1 MSANAAAEG
10 AAKPKSNLIKIVLI
24 VVAVLVL
31 AGGAAG
37 GTWFFM
43 KGGSHAKG
51 KDTHAEAAAGDEED
65 DEAPSSAK
73 KPAPIYMA
81 LDNMVVN
88 LADPGGDRF
97 AQIGVTLELSDEK
110 LGDQIKQRLPAVRSS
125 ILMLVSQRTA
135 EELLRRDG
143 KDKLA
148 QDIVMEVSRVAGLR
162 TPRPIRTDGEGDRRP
177 LTQRYTGPIRA
188 VLFAS
193 FIVQ

>member
-1 MSANAAAEG
+1 
-10 AAKPKSNLIKIVLI
+10 
-24 VVAVLVL
+24 
-31 AGGAAG
+31 
-37 GTWFFM
+37 FM

-51 KDTHAEAAAGDEED
+51 KDTHAEATTGDEED

-81 LDNMVVN
+81 LENMVVN

-110 LGDQIKQRLPAVRSS
+110 LGEQIKQRLPAVRSS

-162 TPRPIRTDGEGDRRP
+162 TPRPIRTEGEGDKRP

>member
-1 MSANAAAEG
+1 MSATAATEG
-10 AAKPKSNLIKIVLI
+10 AAKPKSNLIKIVVI
-24 VVAVLVL
+24 VVAVLALV
-31 AGGAAG
+31 GGAAG

-43 KGGSHAKG
+43 KGGSHAKA
-51 KDTHAEAAAGDEED
+51 KDSHADAGSSDEED

-73 KPAPIYMA
+73 KPAPIYMP

-97 AQIGVTLELSDEK
+97 AQIGVTLELGDEK

-135 EELLRRDG
+135 EELLKRDG
-143 KDKLA
+143 KEKLA
-148 QDIVMEVSRVAGLR
+148 QDIVFEVSRVAGLR
-162 TPRPIRTDGEGDRRP
+162 TPRPIRAEEGDKRP
-177 LTQRYTGPIRA
+177 LTQRYSGPIRA

>member
-1 MSANAAAEG
+1 MSATAAAEG
-10 AAKPKSNLIKIVLI
+10 AAKPKSNLIKIIVI

-31 AGGAAG
+31 VGGAAG

-43 KGGSHAKG
+43 KGGSHAKA
-51 KDTHAEAAAGDEED
+51 KESHSEASAGDEED

-81 LDNMVVN
+81 LENMVVN

-97 AQIGVTLELSDEK
+97 AQIGVTLELGDDK
-110 LGDQIKQRLPAVRSS
+110 VGDQIKQRLPAVRSS

-135 EELLRRDG
+135 EELLKRDG
-143 KDKLA
+143 KEKLA
-148 QDIVMEVSRVAGLR
+148 QDIVVEVSRVVGLR
-162 TPRPIRTDGEGDRRP
+162 APRPVRAEEGDKRP
-177 LTQRYTGPIRA
+177 LMPRYSGPIRA
-188 VLFAS
+188 VLFAA